1 MDKNIVKLNDEL
13 LDNVSGGLEEHE
25 GKKHDEEI
33 DVLECLVSPNG
44 HHDFS
49 FLVHEYGHDKEYQC
63 SWCGA
68 IRKFSS

>member
-33 DVLECLVSPNG
+33 DVLECLVSPNC

-49 FLVHEYGHDKEYQC
+49 IFVENRGDKKLYQC
-63 SWCGA
+63 RWC
-68 IRKFSS
+68 ILTKSY